1 MKHIPIQRL
10 PMQLLFAA
18 ALAFAGATAAQAFT
32 FESAAPGDGGG
43 ATRNYLDPQDQIK
56 PKAGS
61 PQRFDDQ
68 SQSGQKDGFYLNFGG
83 GRGQSFDQK
92 YNSSDYFDPLKR

>member
-1 MKHIPIQRL
+1 MKRI

-18 ALAFAGATAAQAFT
+18 ALAFAGASAAQAFT

-43 ATRNYLDPQDQIK
+43 ATRNYTDPDDQMK

-61 PQRFDDQ
+61 PSRFDDQ
-68 SQSGQKDGFYLNFGG
+68 SQGAQKDGFSLQFGG
-83 GRGQSFDQK
+83 IGSNPSFDQK
-92 YNSSDYFDPLKR
+92 YNSNDFFDPTKR

>member
-1 MKHIPIQRL
+1 MKRI

-18 ALAFAGATAAQAFT
+18 ALAFAGASAAQAFT

-56 PKAGS
+56 PQAGN
-61 PQRFDDQ
+61 PQRFNDQ
-68 SQSGQKDGFYLNFGG
+68 SQSGQKDGFSLQFGG
-83 GRGQSFDQK
+83 IGSNPSFDQK
-92 YNSSDYFDPLKR
+92 YNSNDFFDPTKR

>member
-1 MKHIPIQRL
+1 MKHISV
-10 PMQLLFAA
+10 QLLFAA
-18 ALAFAGATAAQAFT
+18 AFAFAGATAAQAFT

-43 ATRNYLDPQDQIK
+43 ATRSYIDPDSQIT
-56 PKAGS
+56 PKAGN

-68 SQSGQKDGFYLNFGG
+68 SQGVQKDGFSLNFGA

-92 YNSSDYFDPLKR
+92 YNSNDYFDPMKR

>member
-1 MKHIPIQRL
+1 MKHI

-32 FESAAPGDGGG
+32 FESTASGDGGG
-43 ATRNYLDPQDQIK
+43 ATRNYTDPDDQMQ

-61 PQRFDDQ
+61 PQRFNDQ
-68 SQSGQKDGFYLNFGG
+68 SQSGTQQGGFYMNFGG
-83 GRGQSFDQK
+83 QPQSFDQK
-92 YNSSDYFDPLKR
+92 YNSSDYFDPTKR

>member
-1 MKHIPIQRL
+1 MKHI

-18 ALAFAGATAAQAFT
+18 ALAFAGVTAAQAFT

-43 ATRNYLDPQDQIK
+43 ATRSYVDPDSQIA

-61 PQRFDDQ
+61 PSRFDDQ
-68 SQSGQKDGFYLNFGG
+68 SQSGQKDGLYMNFGG
-83 GRGQSFDQK
+83 IGRGQSFDQK